1 MKTINFWYNRKEVHI
16 KLNYKK
22 ITRKKI
28 YEEVADIILEMIKS
42 GQLKPGDQ
50 LDSVQELANK
60 FQVGRSA
67 IREALTSLRAMGL
80 IEMRQGEG
88 TFVKTFTANNLTY
101 PIQSA
106 MLMTKKNIEEL
117 LEVRLILE
125 AAIVAS
131 AAQKRTGE
139 DLAKMRLHLEEMKAH
154 TENSELGERA
164 DLAFHLAIAK
174 AADNVLLSTLMQ
186 HVSDLMTEAMRE
198 TRRICLYDE
207 KQTLAQLNEQHLLIY
222 RQIELQDATSAEKA
236 MKAHLLFVEG
246 VLAKHKKEEV
256 D

>member
-1 MKTINFWYNRKEVHI
+1 MYRE
-16 KLNYKK
+16 LDYKK

-28 YEEVADIILEMIKS
+28 YEEVADIIFEKIKS
-42 GQLKPGDQ
+42 GQLKPGDR
-50 LDSVQELANK
+50 LDSVQELANN

-88 TFVKTFTANNLTY
+88 TFVKTFTAENLAY

-106 MLMTKKNIEEL
+106 MLMTKKSIEEL

-125 AAIVAS
+125 AAIVAN
-131 AAQKRTGE
+131 AAQKRTQE
-139 DLAKMRLHLEEMKAH
+139 DLEEMRLHLEEMTAYS
-154 TENSELGERA
+154 ENAELGERA

-207 KQTLAQLNEQHLLIY
+207 KQTLAQLNEQHHLIY
-222 RQIELQDATSAEKA
+222 RQIEVQDAAAAEQA
-236 MKAHLLFVEG
+236 MKAHLLFVED
-246 VLAKHKKEEV
+246 VLAKHMEDEE
-256 D
+256 

>member
-1 MKTINFWYNRKEVHI
+1 MYRE
-16 KLNYKK
+16 LNYKK

-28 YEEVADIILEMIKS
+28 YEEVADIILEMIKT

-50 LDSVQELANK
+50 LDSVQELANN

-67 IREALTSLRAMGL
+67 VREALTSLRAMGL
-80 IEMRQGEG
+80 IELRQGEG
-88 TFVKTFTANNLTY
+88 TFVKRFSANNLTY

-125 AAIVAS
+125 AAIVS
-131 AAQKRTGE
+131 NAAQKRTSE
-139 DLAKMRLHLEEMKAH
+139 DLDEMRLHLEEMTAH
-154 TENSELGERA
+154 TKNSELGERS

-174 AADNVLLSTLMQ
+174 AADNSLLSKLMQ

-207 KQTLAQLNEQHLLIY
+207 KQTLVQLNEQHHLIY
-222 RQIELQDATSAEKA
+222 RQIEAQDADAAEQS
-236 MKAHLLFVEG
+236 MKAHLLFVED
-246 VLAKHKKEEV
+246 VLAKHMEEI
-256 D
+256 DPQLSIIDNN

>member
-1 MKTINFWYNRKEVHI
+1 MYRK
-16 KLNYKK
+16 LDYKK

-28 YEEVADIILEMIKS
+28 YEEVADIIIEMIKS

-88 TFVKTFTANNLTY
+88 TFVKTFKPNNLTY

-106 MLMTKKNIEEL
+106 MLMSKKSIQEL
-117 LEVRLILE
+117 LEIRLIVE
-125 AAIVAS
+125 AAIVAK
-131 AAQKRTGE
+131 AAKKRTLE
-139 DLAKMRLHLEEMKAH
+139 DLEEMKQHLEEMAAH
-154 TENSELGERA
+154 TDNSELGERA

-174 AADNVLLSTLMQ
+174 AAGNVLLSTLMQ
-186 HVSDLMTEAMRE
+186 HISDLMTEAMRE

-207 KQTLAQLNEQHLLIY
+207 KQTLALLNEDHLLIY
-222 RQIELQDATSAEKA
+222 RQIEAQDEVAAEQA
-236 MKAHLLFVEG
+236 MKEHLLFVQE
-246 VLAKHKKEEV
+246 VLEKHMAEEI

>member
-1 MKTINFWYNRKEVHI
+1 M
-16 KLNYKK
+16 NYKK

-50 LDSVQELANK
+50 LDSVQELANN

-88 TFVKTFTANNLTY
+88 TFVKTFTPENLTY
-101 PIQSA
+101 PIQNA

-125 AAIVAS
+125 AAIVAN
-131 AAQKRTGE
+131 AAKKRTME
-139 DLAKMRLHLEEMKAH
+139 DLDEMRLHLEKMIAH
-154 TENSELGERA
+154 TENSELGERE

-207 KQTLAQLNEQHLLIY
+207 KQTLAQLNEQHQLIY
-222 RQIELQDATSAEKA
+222 RQIEAQDVAAAEQA
-236 MKAHLLFVEG
+236 MKSHLLFVED
-246 VLAKHKKEEV
+246 VLAKHMKEEI

>member
-1 MKTINFWYNRKEVHI
+1 MYR

-28 YEEVADIILEMIKS
+28 YEEVADIIMDMIKS

-88 TFVKTFTANNLTY
+88 TFVKTFTPTNLTY
-101 PIQSA
+101 PIQNA
-106 MLMTKKNIEEL
+106 MLMSKKSIEEL
-117 LEVRLILE
+117 LEVRLIIE
-125 AAIVAS
+125 AAIVAK
-131 AAQKRTGE
+131 AAQKRTME
-139 DLAKMRLHLEEMKAH
+139 DLDVMRRHLEEMTAH
-154 TENSELGERA
+154 TKNSELGERA

-186 HVSDLMTEAMRE
+186 QVSDLMSEAMRE

-222 RQIELQDATSAEKA
+222 RQIEAQDNVAAEQA
-236 MKAHLLFVEG
+236 MKAHLLFVED
-246 VLAKHKKEEV
+246 VLEKHMAEEV

>member
-1 MKTINFWYNRKEVHI
+1 MYR

-28 YEEVADIILEMIKS
+28 YEEVADIIIEMIKS

-88 TFVKTFTANNLTY
+88 TFVKTFTPNNLTY

-106 MLMTKKNIEEL
+106 MLMSKKSIQEL
-117 LEVRLILE
+117 LELRLIVE
-125 AAIVAS
+125 AAIVAK
-131 AAQKRTGE
+131 AAKNRTNE
-139 DLAKMRLHLEEMKAH
+139 DLHEMRSHLDEMASH
-154 TENSELGERA
+154 TDNSELGERA

-174 AADNVLLSTLMQ
+174 AAGNVLLSTLMQ
-186 HVSDLMTEAMRE
+186 HVSDLMSEAMRE

-207 KQTLAQLNEQHLLIY
+207 KKMLAQLNEHHLLIY
-222 RQIELQDATSAEKA
+222 RQIEIQDDIAAEQA
-236 MKAHLLFVEG
+236 MKAHLLFVHD
-246 VLAKHKKEEV
+246 VLEKYMAEEN

>member
-1 MKTINFWYNRKEVHI
+1 M
-16 KLNYKK
+16 NYKK

-28 YEEVADIILEMIKS
+28 YEEVADIILEMIKT

-50 LDSVQELANK
+50 LDSVQELANN

-88 TFVKTFTANNLTY
+88 TFVKTFAANNLAY

-117 LEVRLILE
+117 LQVRFILE
-125 AAIVAS
+125 AGIVAN
-131 AAQKRTGE
+131 AAQKRTTE
-139 DLAKMRLHLEEMKAH
+139 DLAKMRLHLEEMIAH
-154 TENSELGERA
+154 SENAELGERA

-198 TRRICLYDE
+198 TRRICLYSE
-207 KQTLAQLNEQHLLIY
+207 KQTLAQLNEQHLEIY
-222 RQIELQDATSAEKA
+222 HQIEKQDAMAAEQA
-236 MKAHLLFVEG
+236 MKAHLLFVEE
-246 VLAKHKKEEV
+246 VLAEHMEIEV

>member
-1 MKTINFWYNRKEVHI
+1 MYRK
-16 KLNYKK
+16 LDYKK

-28 YEEVADIILEMIKS
+28 YEEVADIIIEMIKS

-88 TFVKTFTANNLTY
+88 TFVKTFTPNSLTY
-101 PIQSA
+101 PLQSA
-106 MLMTKKNIEEL
+106 MLMSKKSIQEL
-117 LEVRLILE
+117 LELRLIVE
-125 AAIVAS
+125 AAIVAK
-131 AAQKRTGE
+131 AAKNRTIE
-139 DLAKMRLHLEEMKAH
+139 DLDEMRKHLDDMAVH
-154 TENSELGERA
+154 TGNSELGERA

-186 HVSDLMTEAMRE
+186 HVSDLMSEAMRE

-207 KQTLAQLNEQHLLIY
+207 KQTLAQLNEHHLSIY
-222 RQIELQDATSAEKA
+222 RQIEAQDDVAAEKA
-236 MKAHLLFVEG
+236 MKAHLLFVED
-246 VLAKHKKEEV
+246 VLEKHMAEEN

>member
-1 MKTINFWYNRKEVHI
+1 MYR

-28 YEEVADIILEMIKS
+28 YEEVADIIIELIKS
-42 GQLKPGDQ
+42 GELKPGDQ

-88 TFVKTFTANNLTY
+88 TFVKTFTPNSLTY
-101 PIQSA
+101 PIQNA
-106 MLMTKKNIEEL
+106 MLMSKKSIEEL

-125 AAIVAS
+125 AAIVTK
-131 AAQKRTGE
+131 AAEKRTTE
-139 DLAKMRLHLEEMKAH
+139 DLYEMRQHLEEMMDH
-154 TENSELGERA
+154 SGNSELGERA

-186 HVSDLMTEAMRE
+186 HVSDLMSEAMRE

-207 KQTLAQLNEQHLLIY
+207 KQTLVQLNEQHQKIY
-222 RQIELQDATSAEKA
+222 REIETQDAVTAEQA
-236 MKAHLLFVEG
+236 MKDHLLFVEE
-246 VLAKHKKEEV
+246 VLAKHMAEEM